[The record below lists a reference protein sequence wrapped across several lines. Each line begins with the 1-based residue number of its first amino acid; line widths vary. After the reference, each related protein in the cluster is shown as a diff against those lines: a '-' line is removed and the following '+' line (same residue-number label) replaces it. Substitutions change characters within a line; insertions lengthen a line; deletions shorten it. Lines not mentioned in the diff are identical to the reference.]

1 MGLDIASG
9 LLGGMQG
16 IATATNTIAEDK
28 LKQLAEKLK
37 MEALEEI
44 SARAD
49 QRKFGHDQQLQVERM
64 TGEKELQTSKN
75 DFEAG
80 MEKARNDTLKEISR
94 AEIKSKEGIEGAKIT
109 SEEKI
114 AGQKDSTL
122 LYIAGMET
130 RTKEMLANTDKKST
144 EAANLRSKVA
154 AFTEARKTLEANP
167 NDIDGANAILQT
179 AGIPTAYQDVVVDP
193 GKKGSWFFGVGE
205 KAPVTERRM
214 VGGDGR
220 PISGGAQPTE
230 PTGLKSEIARMIEAS
245 KGDQPSV
252 QRGADKTSNTGLLQ
266 SPAVKEQV
274 KPEVKTPYEPTT
286 PGWFERNLQNDKPA
300 ESLKETLKKTSGW
313 LDRNVKAETKMPGN
327 LLEAI
332 QAATGEKDEA
342 VLSKIAKQ
350 IKFKYGN
357 VSDKQLIGMIQQGK
371 IFKKE

>member
-1 MGLDIASG
+1 MGLDIVSG

-44 SARAD
+44 AARSD
-49 QRKFGHDQQLQVERM
+49 QRKFGHDQQLQGERII
-64 TGEKELQTSKN
+64 GEKELQTSKN

-80 MEKARNDTLKEISR
+80 MKKAHDDTLKEISR

-122 LYIAGMET
+122 RYIAGMET
-130 RTKEMLANTDKKST
+130 RMKEMLANTDKKST

-167 NDIDGANAILQT
+167 DDIDGANAILQT
-179 AGIPTAYQDVVVDP
+179 AGIPAAYQDVVVDP

-205 KAPVTERRM
+205 KEPVTEKRM
-214 VGGDGR
+214 VIEDGR

-230 PTGLKSEIARMIEAS
+230 PTGLKSEIARIIEAS

-350 IKFKYGN
+350 IKSKYGN

>member
-1 MGLDIASG
+1 MGLDIVSG

-16 IATATNTIAEDK
+16 VATATNTIAEDK

-37 MEALEEI
+37 MEALEQI
-44 SARAD
+44 AARSD

-167 NDIDGANAILQT
+167 DDIDGANAILQT

-205 KAPVTERRM
+205 KEPVTEKRM
-214 VGGDGR
+214 VREDGR

-230 PTGLKSEIARMIEAS
+230 PTGLKSEIARIIEAS

-350 IKFKYGN
+350 IKSKYGN